1 MTEGWKLDDFN
12 MTQEEVAREM
22 SISQQNVNDAQKY
35 ALRKAKEAFLRFYTL
50 EEIRSYIR
58 YCERR

>member
-22 SISQQNVNDAQKY
+22 SISQQNVNDAQKH

-50 EEIRSYIR
+50 EEIRSYII